1 MLTACISPGSAPIC
15 NGRLLKTSLVKNPGG
30 DGKQTRQL
38 ISWSRMLQTTVGMAW
53 EQRRL
58 IQDEAVIKINL
69 FLASRVEQLFQYD
82 KDEGPLVVFPAEK
95 GTAPQ
100 PTTKERKK
108 QQPRPSKPGLLPK
121 AGRLNLVLNQVNLA
135 DLVNP
140 TNGGSSKPYWLGKVL
155 TWGMLGS
162 KVISRGTS
170 SPSGVRPVGCIWSK
184 QNLSQFL
191 LARLNTHANIGS
203 LLGPTLVNTNPI
215 NL

>member
-1 MLTACISPGSAPIC
+1 MG
-15 NGRLLKTSLVKNPGG
+15 
-30 DGKQTRQL
+30 
-38 ISWSRMLQTTVGMAW
+38 
-53 EQRRL
+53 
-58 IQDEAVIKINL
+58 AVIKINL

-100 PTTKERKK
+100 PTTKERKE
-108 QQPRPSKPGLLPK
+108 QQPKAKQTRFTTKGRKVKPGAQPGEPSRPGEPNKRRQLEALL
-121 AGRLNLVLNQVNLA
+121 AGE
-135 DLVNP
+135 
-140 TNGGSSKPYWLGKVL
+140 VL

-162 KVISRGTS
+162 KVISRRTS

>member
-1 MLTACISPGSAPIC
+1 MLTACISPGSAPAFKDKFGEESWRRWQA
-15 NGRLLKTSLVKNPGG
+15 NQAVDKLVQDAANNRR
-30 DGKQTRQL
+30 D
-38 ISWSRMLQTTVGMAW
+38 MAW

-58 IQDEAVIKINL
+58 IQDEAVIQINL